1 MPQSQHISIVEW
13 LVVLCIAIAIDASQI
28 ILDLVTAGV
37 TEAIWPFIDIIIGAI
52 LGVYLWFRGQK
63 LSDPKRFGGLL
74 ATFGLE
80 ITPLLEDLPLWSLD
94 VAWNWFIADGPT
106 IIKKAA
112 GGDTTPKKD
121 SVTKKILKDELKNL
135 INPKNAGD
143 PTRAARKT
151 VTSPVKDIT
160 RSGMKNALS
169 SGQSGL
175 AEGAQAATGAAQG
188 TASGMTGAAR
198 GMSAGATGAA
208 EGAASGAAG
217 AAEGVAAGAAGVA
230 EGAAAGATGAVEG
243 VAAGATGAVEGV
255 AAGAAGA
262 AEGAAAGA
270 GAGAAAGGVGAIP
283 GAAIGMAA
291 GAAKAAPK
299 IAQGAASTAKG
310 IGSAAKSTAA
320 QAAQSAEDVGENT
333 SRGIEEI
340 IKDKAIDMTAD
351 KLAAEIEKRKRK
363 KKQEDN
369 SENSIDN

>member
-52 LGVYLWFRGQK
+52 LGAYLWFRGQK

-243 VAAGATGAVEGV
+243 VAAGA
-255 AAGAAGA
+255 AGA